1 MTHNLF
7 PFACAFAALAGALAL
22 SQCDPS
28 RAQQGQWNIPREA
41 YTHWNPSAPTVIE
54 PAPPTEPPSTIEQA
68 NAEVHRQWSATVR
81 AQCEFYRAHCAD
93 APR

>member
-7 PFACAFAALAGALAL
+7 PFACAFAALAGTLAL
-22 SQCDPS
+22 SQCDPT

-41 YTHWNPSAPTVIE
+41 YTGHDTQSAP
-54 PAPPTEPPSTIEQA
+54 PAPPTEPPPTIEQA
-68 NAEVHRQWSATVR
+68 NAEVHRQWSAAVK